1 MGLYNTKLFLPP
13 PLLPSPRPLCQSKQ
27 KTKEIIK
34 IKKLRDGILAAY
46 CCLSCAFM
54 EEGKTAKLYRERKSF
69 GILIT
74 YKRLMQHEVMKPK
87 NR

>member
-1 MGLYNTKLFLPP
+1 MFDGCKDLEKL
-13 PLLPSPRPLCQSKQ
+13 
-27 KTKEIIK
+27 EIENCP
-34 IKKLRDGILAAY
+34 KLRRIQGYGCKLDELILNRFPD
-46 CCLSCAFM
+46 LI
-54 EEGKTAKLYRERKSF
+54 KRKSF

>member
-1 MGLYNTKLFLPP
+1 VLLGNVLRCNRIRQEEERVIYIYSNKIRQEHRQATEAERNTRGCLA
-13 PLLPSPRPLCQSKQ
+13 
-27 KTKEIIK
+27 KEERR
-34 IKKLRDGILAAY
+34 KKENER
-46 CCLSCAFM
+46 
-54 EEGKTAKLYRERKSF
+54 RERKSF